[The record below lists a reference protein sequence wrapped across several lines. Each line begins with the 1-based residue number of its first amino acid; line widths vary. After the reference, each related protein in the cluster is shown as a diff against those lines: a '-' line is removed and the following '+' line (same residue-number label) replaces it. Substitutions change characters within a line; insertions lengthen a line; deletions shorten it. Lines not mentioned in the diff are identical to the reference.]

1 MCGGNWHNIGKMRLL
16 HGQPLLYINA
26 ADAQARSIADGDAVE
41 VFNDR
46 GVCNSLVAQIVEDD
60 VVAPGTVLALK
71 STWPKFMDG
80 QTNVNST
87 TPSYWADFGMGT
99 TFQSNLVEVRKA

>member
-1 MCGGNWHNIGKMRLL
+1 M
-16 HGQPLLYINA
+16 
-26 ADAQARSIADGDAVE
+26 E
-41 VFNDR
+41 VYNDR
-46 GVCNSLVAQIVEDD
+46 GVCNSLAAMVVDTD
-60 VVAPGTVLALK
+60 VVAAGTVLALK

-80 QTNVNST
+80 KTNVNST